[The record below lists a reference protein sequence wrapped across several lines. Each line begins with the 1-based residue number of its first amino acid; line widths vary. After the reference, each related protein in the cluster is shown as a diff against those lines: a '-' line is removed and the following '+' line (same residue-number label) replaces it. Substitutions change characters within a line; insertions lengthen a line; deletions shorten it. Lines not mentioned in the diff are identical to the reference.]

1 MGRQKINQ
9 YTRYGTV
16 LLATFQGFGLSV
28 GLENMGGVSGS
39 AVMDPGLFFRLTTV
53 ITIIGGTVLNLTER
67 PYTVKINTGD
77 EPISNTIWGLDATY
91 QKTSPFITKMVD
103 KLPFLETKAK
113 STLIATAEFAHLIP
127 GHHKSLGNSGV
138 SYIDDF
144 EASKTGIDMKNMGA
158 WFLSSIPQGQD
169 NIFPNAG
176 ENDDLISGFD
186 RAKVAWYTIDPLFF
200 RNSSVTPPGVNKSIS
215 LQNGNTL
222 RQTKDHN
229 RNNQAY

>member
-1 MGRQKINQ
+1 MNC
-9 YTRYGTV
+9 V
-16 LLATFQGFGLSV
+16 HC
-28 GLENMGGVSGS
+28 GVCSK
-39 AVMDPGLFFRLTTV
+39 PT
-53 ITIIGGTVLNLTER
+53 
-67 PYTVKINTGD
+67 
-77 EPISNTIWGLDATY
+77 SNTIWGLDATY
-91 QKTSPFITKMVD
+91 QRTSPFITKMVD

-158 WFLSSIPQGQD
+158 WFLSSIPQGQE

-186 RAKVAWYTIDPLFF
+186 RAKVVAQH
-200 RNSSVTPPGVNKSIS
+200 KS
-215 LQNGNTL
+215 LQFA
-222 RQTKDHN
+222 
-229 RNNQAY
+229 NNCGLHVDQVCVMR